1 MSLDKY
7 GELGTQLKRQ
17 IDESAREIIGE
28 IIEPVRVL
36 PQHLEEKTVFSLD
49 DLCSILGYALKDK
62 QKIREAC
69 QRGEIPF
76 QQIGRD
82 YIFPKPMIVAFLLGD
97 WKKGETKK
105 QAKPPSETPKSKR
118 DRKILNFASK

>member
-1 MSLDKY
+1 MGLERY
-7 GELGTQLKRQ
+7 GDLGNDIISH
-17 IDESAREIIGE
+17 IDESSRKIIGE

-36 PQHLEEKTVFSLD
+36 PPHLEEKTVFTLD
-49 DLCSILGYALKDK
+49 ELCSILGYESKDR
-62 QKIREAC
+62 QRIREAC

-97 WKKGETKK
+97 WKKSETKK
-105 QAKPPSETPKSKR
+105 PEKSPSENHLSKR
-118 DRKILNFASK
+118 QRKILNFTAK